1 MQITIIDR
9 FGSDRQP
16 RAANALAAFAPVA
29 LSGTPTSLDGEW
41 PLHSSALMSMCDLV
55 QPRDFAA
62 LSGQAKGVRWL
73 EGRRKQSRCGD
84 TMEPRDETAQG
95 PRVTATSGN

>member
-1 MQITIIDR
+1 
-9 FGSDRQP
+9 
-16 RAANALAAFAPVA
+16 
-29 LSGTPTSLDGEW
+29 
-41 PLHSSALMSMCDLV
+41 MSMCDLV

-62 LSGQAKGVRWL
+62 LSGRAKGVRWL

-84 TMEPRDETAQG
+84 TMEPRDETTQG